1 MKENAKN
8 VNSAPQTHVQAV
20 GGIAQVTNVAVLHDA
35 IARTTDRHHNLPG
48 ICVFYAP
55 SGFGKSVA
63 ASFVAT
69 HTRAYYV
76 QASSIDTK
84 KSFLEKVLR
93 EMNIAPVGTATGML
107 QLIADELAK
116 SGKPLIVDE
125 FDHLATASGKV
136 EMIRDIYESSQGT
149 IIIIGEE
156 MLPRKL
162 ERWERFHGRVLNW
175 VQAQP
180 ASVADAVLLAGVYS
194 PKVAIDEHVLA
205 ELVGAVRGSTRR
217 VCTNLEMLGQKA
229 LENGQRSVVMEDL
242 RRLLPNGFITGESP
256 KPRSF

>member
-63 ASFVAT
+63 ASYVAT
-69 HTRAYYV
+69 QTRAYYV

-93 EMNIAPVGTATGML
+93 ELTIA
-107 QLIADELAK
+107 E
-116 SGKPLIVDE
+116 
-125 FDHLATASGKV
+125 
-136 EMIRDIYESSQGT
+136 
-149 IIIIGEE
+149 
-156 MLPRKL
+156 
-162 ERWERFHGRVLNW
+162 
-175 VQAQP
+175 
-180 ASVADAVLLAGVYS
+180 
-194 PKVAIDEHVLA
+194 
-205 ELVGAVRGSTRR
+205 
-217 VCTNLEMLGQKA
+217 
-229 LENGQRSVVMEDL
+229 VV
-242 RRLLPNGFITGESP
+242 
-256 KPRSF
+256 

>member
-8 VNSAPQTHVQAV
+8 VNSAPVQVV

-136 EMIRDIYESSQGT
+136 EMIRDIY
-149 IIIIGEE
+149 
-156 MLPRKL
+156 
-162 ERWERFHGRVLNW
+162 VL
-175 VQAQP
+175 
-180 ASVADAVLLAGVYS
+180 
-194 PKVAIDEHVLA
+194 
-205 ELVGAVRGSTRR
+205 
-217 VCTNLEMLGQKA
+217 
-229 LENGQRSVVMEDL
+229 
-242 RRLLPNGFITGESP
+242 TGI
-256 KPRSF
+256 

>member
-1 MKENAKN
+1 MKENASN
-8 VNSAPQTHVQAV
+8 VNLSPVS
-20 GGIAQVTNVAVLHDA
+20 GGVAQVTNVAMLHDA
-35 IARTTDRHHNLPG
+35 IKYTKDRNPNLPG

-55 SGFGKSVA
+55 SGFGKSVS
-63 ASFVAT
+63 ASYVAT
-69 HTRAYYV
+69 LTRAYYV

-107 QLIADELAK
+107 DLISSELAK

-125 FDHLATASGKV
+125 FDHLVTAGGKGGKV
-136 EMIRDIYESSQGT
+136 ELIRDIYESSQGT

-156 MLPRKL
+156 MLPKKL

-180 ASVADAVLLAGVYS
+180 ASIADAMLLAQIYCE
-194 PKVAIDEHVLA
+194 KVAIDEAVLA

-229 LENGQRSVVMEDL
+229 RENGQRSVAFDDL
-242 RRLLPNGFITGESP
+242 KRLLPHGFITGESP
-256 KPRSF
+256 KPRSFF

>member
-8 VNSAPQTHVQAV
+8 VNSAPVQVV
-20 GGIAQVTNVAVLHDA
+20 GGIAQVTNVAVLNDA
-35 IARTTDRHHNLPG
+35 IARTSDRHYNLPG

-63 ASFVAT
+63 ASYVAT

-107 QLIADELAK
+107 QLIADELVK
-116 SGKPLIVDE
+116 SCKPLIVDE

-180 ASVADAVLLAGVYS
+180 ASVADAVMLAQVYA
-194 PKVAIDEHVLA
+194 PKVAIDELVLA

-217 VCTNLEMLGQKA
+217 VCTNIEMLGQRA
-229 LENGQRSVVMEDL
+229 LESGQRSVAMEDL
-242 RRLLPNGFITGESP
+242 RKLLPNGFITGESP

>member
-8 VNSAPQTHVQAV
+8 VNSAPVQVV
-20 GGIAQVTNVAVLHDA
+20 GGIAQVTNVAVLNDA
-35 IARTTDRHHNLPG
+35 IARTSDRHYNLPG

-63 ASFVAT
+63 ASYVAT

-107 QLIADELAK
+107 QLIAGELSK

-156 MLPRKL
+156 MLPGKL

-180 ASVADAVLLAGVYS
+180 ASVADAVLLAQVYS
-194 PKVAIDEHVLA
+194 PKVAIDENVLA

-217 VCTNLEMLGQKA
+217 VCTNLEMLAQRA

-256 KPRSF
+256 KPRSFF